1 MTDCHFTQGTASV
14 KAVATLV
21 AAQQHQRDAVI
32 PVFTVP
38 IANIIE
44 VTAITVKAV
53 QVTKDAYAIFFVSV
67 FTNG

>member
-32 PVFTVP
+32 PVFTAP
-38 IANIIE
+38 IANILE